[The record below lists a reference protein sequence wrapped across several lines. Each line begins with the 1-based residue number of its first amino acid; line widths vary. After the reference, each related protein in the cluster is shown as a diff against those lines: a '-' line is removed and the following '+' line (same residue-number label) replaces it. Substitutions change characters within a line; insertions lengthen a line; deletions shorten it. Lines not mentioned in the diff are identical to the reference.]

1 MNIKAVLF
9 DLDGT
14 LLPQDQNVF
23 IGVYF
28 KELIKALSP
37 LGADARELE
46 AAVWQGTGSM
56 IKNDG
61 SKTNEQAFF
70 DTFRSLCRVDME
82 RFSDLADSFYSTNYK
97 KLAKYTAPTPLASQ
111 AVEYARRGGRAVV
124 LATNPLFPAIAQNTR
139 IEIAGLSPDDFD
151 FVTSYENEMYSKPN
165 PKYYLSIAERL
176 GVEPCECLMIGNDEG
191 EDMYA
196 ASSVGMNC
204 YLVEDCLIPS
214 EKYKWQ
220 GERGSLAELV
230 EALKVL

>member
-1 MNIKAVLF
+1 
-9 DLDGT
+9 
-14 LLPQDQNVF
+14 
-23 IGVYF
+23 
-28 KELIKALSP
+28 
-37 LGADARELE
+37 
-46 AAVWQGTGSM
+46 
-56 IKNDG
+56 
-61 SKTNEQAFF
+61 
-70 DTFRSLCRVDME
+70 ME

-111 AVEYARRGGRAVV
+111 AVEYTRRGGRAVV

>member
-70 DTFRSLCRVDME
+70 RYVS
-82 RFSDLADSFYSTNYK
+82 
-97 KLAKYTAPTPLASQ
+97 KL
-111 AVEYARRGGRAVV
+111 V
-124 LATNPLFPAIAQNTR
+124 
-139 IEIAGLSPDDFD
+139 
-151 FVTSYENEMYSKPN
+151 
-165 PKYYLSIAERL
+165 
-176 GVEPCECLMIGNDEG
+176 PCGYG
-191 EDMYA
+191 A
-196 ASSVGMNC
+196 F
-204 YLVEDCLIPS
+204 
-214 EKYKWQ
+214 
-220 GERGSLAELV
+220 
-230 EALKVL
+230 